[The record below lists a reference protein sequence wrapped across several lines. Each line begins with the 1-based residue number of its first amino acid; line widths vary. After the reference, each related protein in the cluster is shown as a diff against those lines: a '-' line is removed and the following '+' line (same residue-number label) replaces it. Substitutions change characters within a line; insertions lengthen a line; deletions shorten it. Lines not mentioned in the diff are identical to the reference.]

1 VYQCCT
7 HSNMNAMNDKVSVP
21 LWSHIGAIMRK
32 VIPFGLRVEILRGRR
47 FIDDIQYRTLISRK
61 RTSREAFTHQ
71 LVEGSSPLR
80 RPGTISSI
88 TLQKGKEHNVRL
100 VAGAICGL
108 VLQPGELFSYHAL
121 VGRPS
126 RLRGFA
132 LGLELH
138 DRQESAGIGGGSCQV
153 SNLLYWLGI
162 RAGFTIVERH
172 RHAFDLFPDHCRT
185 VPFGCGATVF
195 FNYHDLRMQNPHKE
209 AIRIGLKIE
218 DGNLHGEIC
227 TKTDMGLSISI
238 REVNHRFVKKP
249 DGVVWRENEIHRTI
263 RNKRGKLLRQEILAH
278 NRGRVQYP
286 VPDDL
291 VELT

>member
-1 VYQCCT
+1 
-7 HSNMNAMNDKVSVP
+7 MNAMNDKDSVP
-21 LWSHIGAIMRK
+21 LWSHMVAMLRQA
-32 VIPFGLRVEILRGRR
+32 IPFGLRVEILRGRR
-47 FIDDIQYRTLISRK
+47 FIDDIKYRALISLK
-61 RTSREAFTHQ
+61 RTSPEDFTHH
-71 LVEGSSPLR
+71 LAEGSSPLQ
-80 RPGTISSI
+80 RPGTVSSVA
-88 TLQKGKEHNVRL
+88 LQKGKEHNVGL
-100 VAGAICGL
+100 VAGAIDGV

-138 DRQESAGIGGGSCQV
+138 DRRESAGIGGGSCQV

-162 RAGFTIVERH
+162 RAGLKIVERH
-172 RHAFDLFPDHCRT
+172 RHAFDLFPDHRRT

-209 AIRIGLKIE
+209 AIRIGLKVE
-218 DGNLHGEIC
+218 DGHLHGEIC
-227 TKTDMGLSISI
+227 SETDIGLSISI
-238 REVNHRFVKKP
+238 REVNHRFTKEP
-249 DGVVWRENEIHRTI
+249 DGVIWRENEIHRTI
-263 RNKRGKLLRQEILAH
+263 HNKRGKLLRQEILAH

-291 VELT
+291 VELR